1 MEITSCNSGDSNG
14 SNLPRFFFI
23 LISGTVLL
31 SAIVTPLV
39 FSTIRLLC
47 GEDPWPFSR
56 VYDRVA
62 LGVALLIVIRY
73 RNALPREQIKT
84 FLKSASLKHAST
96 LIIIGLL
103 ITLTT
108 ALAGLPNL
116 VNNGQFIWNTR
127 SSLDYLLRF
136 AHLLPVAIFI
146 SLLEEFFFRVIVFLS
161 LCKHFHWTIAASMS
175 SLLYSIVHFVQPLKS
190 YQPDHSIFVVGF
202 DYTLTILT
210 RLFSVSLL
218 PALFGLF
225 LTGFVLCTIF
235 RSTKS
240 FYLCVGLHAGWI
252 MAMKMALFAT
262 IETERLALAVGASRR
277 YFLAAQINGW
287 TSIVVAFLIIMALNK
302 VKIFKTSQEESTKK
316 RRSVT

>member
-116 VNNGQFIWNTR
+116 INNKQFI
-127 SSLDYLLRF
+127 
-136 AHLLPVAIFI
+136 
-146 SLLEEFFFRVIVFLS
+146 
-161 LCKHFHWTIAASMS
+161 
-175 SLLYSIVHFVQPLKS
+175 
-190 YQPDHSIFVVGF
+190 
-202 DYTLTILT
+202 
-210 RLFSVSLL
+210 
-218 PALFGLF
+218 
-225 LTGFVLCTIF
+225 
-235 RSTKS
+235 
-240 FYLCVGLHAGWI
+240 
-252 MAMKMALFAT
+252 
-262 IETERLALAVGASRR
+262 
-277 YFLAAQINGW
+277 
-287 TSIVVAFLIIMALNK
+287 
-302 VKIFKTSQEESTKK
+302 
-316 RRSVT
+316 